1 LLLSAVVVR
10 TFQYEH
16 EAELARAVLEAHEI
30 PAVVS
35 SDNAGG
41 MIPALQPHFRTRLL
55 VAAEDR
61 VRAERI
67 LDSPPSP

>member
-1 LLLSAVVVR
+1 MQ

-30 PAVVS
+30 RAVVS

-41 MIPALQPHFRTRLL
+41 MLPALQPHFRIRLM

-61 VRAERI
+61 VRAESI
-67 LDSPPSP
+67 LASAPE